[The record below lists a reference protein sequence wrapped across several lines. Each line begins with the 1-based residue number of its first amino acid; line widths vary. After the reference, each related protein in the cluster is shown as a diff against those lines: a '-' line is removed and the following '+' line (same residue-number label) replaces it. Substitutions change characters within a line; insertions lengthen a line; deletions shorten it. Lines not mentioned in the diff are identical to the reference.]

1 MRTLTK
7 DSNIYEIR
15 DRIVKVYL
23 KKILRRFRQLNQ
35 SLLAFDEINSMN
47 AVYTAYDEVVDM
59 SVEALKE
66 IAKQTYRWIDD
77 SPYKDKIETYASNE
91 SNIYAET
98 LTEKAYHNNPQFIKF
113 KDEKGVSFRAIDN
126 FDKSAICD
134 EDFLVDMWLS
144 DWLKQADPVMH
155 YKFYEE
161 ADRKRSRLFEAI
173 ESVRTSAER
182 KKQIDIGMR
191 YWVKQFEQTAD
202 NLVDAVVLQAYKDNN
217 VQYVKWMIMNDAKV
231 CNDCYRRNGK
241 IYPIDSPL
249 LRALHWN
256 CRCWWIPIRKNVF
269 KK

>member
-15 DRIVKVYL
+15 DKIVKVYL

-47 AVYTAYDEVVDM
+47 AVYTAYDDVVSM

-66 IAKQTYRWIDD
+66 IAKQTYRW
-77 SPYKDKIETYASNE
+77 
-91 SNIYAET
+91 
-98 LTEKAYHNNPQFIKF
+98 
-113 KDEKGVSFRAIDN
+113 
-126 FDKSAICD
+126 ICD

-155 YKFYEE
+155 YKFYDE
-161 ADRKRSRLFEAI
+161 ADRKRSRLFEAV

-182 KKQIDIGMR
+182 KKQIEVGMR

-202 NLVDAVVLQAYKDNN
+202 NLVGDVVLQAYRDNG
-217 VQYVKWMIMNDAKV
+217 VKYVMWMIMNDAKV
-231 CNDCYRRNGK
+231 CNDCYRRKGK

-256 CRCWWIPIRKNVF
+256 CRCWWIPVMS
-269 KK
+269 

>member
-1 MRTLTK
+1 MRRLTK

-47 AVYTAYDEVVDM
+47 AVYTAYDDVVSM
-59 SVEALKE
+59 SVDALKE
-66 IAKQTYRWIDD
+66 IAKQTYRW
-77 SPYKDKIETYASNE
+77 
-91 SNIYAET
+91 
-98 LTEKAYHNNPQFIKF
+98 
-113 KDEKGVSFRAIDN
+113 
-126 FDKSAICD
+126 ICD

-155 YKFYEE
+155 YKFYDE
-161 ADRKRSRLFEAI
+161 ADRKRSRLFEAV

-182 KKQIDIGMR
+182 KKQIEVGMR

-202 NLVDAVVLQAYKDNN
+202 NLVDDVVLQAYRDNG
-217 VQYVKWMIMNDAKV
+217 VKYVMWMIMNDAKV
-231 CNDCYRRNGK
+231 CNDCYRRKGK

-256 CRCWWIPIRKNVF
+256 CRCWWIPIRKNVS

>member
-15 DRIVKVYL
+15 DKIVKVYL

-47 AVYTAYDEVVDM
+47 AVYTAYDDVVSM
-59 SVEALKE
+59 SVDALKE
-66 IAKQTYRWIDD
+66 IAKQTYRWI
-77 SPYKDKIETYASNE
+77 
-91 SNIYAET
+91 
-98 LTEKAYHNNPQFIKF
+98 
-113 KDEKGVSFRAIDN
+113 
-126 FDKSAICD
+126 CD

-144 DWLKQADPVMH
+144 EWLKQADPVMH
-155 YKFYEE
+155 YKFYDE
-161 ADRKRSRLFEAI
+161 ADRKRSRLFEAV
-173 ESVRTSAER
+173 ESVRTSGER
-182 KKQIDIGMR
+182 KKQIEVGMR

-202 NLVDAVVLQAYKDNN
+202 NLVDDVVLQAYRDNG
-217 VQYVKWMIMNDAKV
+217 VKYVMWMIMNDAKV
-231 CNDCYRRNGK
+231 CNDCYRRKGK

>member
-35 SLLAFDEINSMN
+35 SLLSFDEINSMN
-47 AVYTAYDEVVDM
+47 AVYTAYDDVVSM
-59 SVEALKE
+59 SVDALKE
-66 IAKQTYRWIDD
+66 IAKQTYRWI
-77 SPYKDKIETYASNE
+77 
-91 SNIYAET
+91 
-98 LTEKAYHNNPQFIKF
+98 
-113 KDEKGVSFRAIDN
+113 
-126 FDKSAICD
+126 CD

-144 DWLKQADPVMH
+144 GWLKQADPVMH
-155 YKFYEE
+155 YKFYDE
-161 ADRKRSRLFEAI
+161 ADRKRSRLFEAV

-202 NLVDAVVLQAYKDNN
+202 NLVDDVVLQAYRDNG
-217 VQYVKWMIMNDAKV
+217 VKYVMWQIMNDAKV
-231 CNDCYRRNGK
+231 CNDCYKRNGK

-256 CRCWWIPIRKNVF
+256 CRCWWIPIMKNVF

>member
-47 AVYTAYDEVVDM
+47 AVYTAYDDVVSM
-59 SVEALKE
+59 SVDALKE
-66 IAKQTYRWIDD
+66 IAKQTYRW
-77 SPYKDKIETYASNE
+77 
-91 SNIYAET
+91 
-98 LTEKAYHNNPQFIKF
+98 
-113 KDEKGVSFRAIDN
+113 
-126 FDKSAICD
+126 ICD

-144 DWLKQADPVMH
+144 DWLQQADPVMH
-155 YKFYEE
+155 YKFYDE
-161 ADRKRSRLFEAI
+161 ADRKRSRLFEAV

-202 NLVDAVVLQAYKDNN
+202 NLVDDVVLQAYRDNG
-217 VQYVKWMIMNDAKV
+217 VKYVMWMIMNDAKV
-231 CNDCYRRNGK
+231 CNDCYRRKGK

-256 CRCWWIPIRKNVF
+256 CRCWWIPIRKNVS

>member
-1 MRTLTK
+1 MRNLTR
-7 DSNIYEIR
+7 DSDPFAIR
-15 DRIVKVYL
+15 DKIVRIYL
-23 KKILRRFRQLNQ
+23 RKILRRFRQLNQ
-35 SLLAFDEINSMN
+35 SLLSFDEINSMN
-47 AVYTAYDEVVDM
+47 AVYTAYDEVVEM

-66 IAKQTYRWIDD
+66 IAKQTYRWIC
-77 SPYKDKIETYASNE
+77 
-91 SNIYAET
+91 
-98 LTEKAYHNNPQFIKF
+98 
-113 KDEKGVSFRAIDN
+113 G
-126 FDKSAICD
+126 

-144 DWLKQADPVMH
+144 GWLKQADPVMH
-155 YKFYEE
+155 YKFYDE
-161 ADRKRSRLFEAI
+161 ADRKRSRLFEAV

-202 NLVDAVVLQAYKDNN
+202 NLVSAVVLQAYKDNG
-217 VQYVKWMIMNDAKV
+217 VKYVMWMIMSDAKV
-231 CNDCYRRNGK
+231 CDDCYRRKGK

>member
-35 SLLAFDEINSMN
+35 SLLSFDEINSMN
-47 AVYTAYDEVVDM
+47 AVYTAYDDVVEM

-66 IAKQTYRWIDD
+66 IAKQTYRWI
-77 SPYKDKIETYASNE
+77 
-91 SNIYAET
+91 
-98 LTEKAYHNNPQFIKF
+98 
-113 KDEKGVSFRAIDN
+113 
-126 FDKSAICD
+126 CD

-144 DWLKQADPVMH
+144 GWLKQADPVMH
-155 YKFYEE
+155 YKFYDE
-161 ADRKRSRLFEAI
+161 ADRKRSRLFEAV

-191 YWVKQFEQTAD
+191 DWVKQFEQTAD
-202 NLVDAVVLQAYKDNN
+202 NLVDDVVLQAYRDNG
-217 VQYVKWMIMNDAKV
+217 VKYVMWMIMNDAKV
-231 CNDCYRRNGK
+231 CADCYRRKGK

-256 CRCWWIPIRKNVF
+256 CRCWWIPIRKNVS

>member
-15 DRIVKVYL
+15 DKIVKVYL

-35 SLLAFDEINSMN
+35 SLLSFDEINSMN
-47 AVYTAYDEVVDM
+47 AVYTAYDDVVSM
-59 SVEALKE
+59 SVDALKE
-66 IAKQTYRWIDD
+66 IAKQTYKW
-77 SPYKDKIETYASNE
+77 
-91 SNIYAET
+91 
-98 LTEKAYHNNPQFIKF
+98 
-113 KDEKGVSFRAIDN
+113 
-126 FDKSAICD
+126 ICD

-155 YKFYEE
+155 YKFYDE
-161 ADRKRSRLFEAI
+161 ADRKRSRLFEAV

-182 KKQIDIGMR
+182 KKQIEVGMR

-202 NLVDAVVLQAYKDNN
+202 NLVDDVVLQAYRDNG
-217 VQYVKWMIMNDAKV
+217 VKYVMWMIMNDAKV
-231 CNDCYRRNGK
+231 CNDCYKRNGK

-256 CRCWWIPIRKNVF
+256 CRCWWIPIRKNVS

>member
-15 DRIVKVYL
+15 DKIVKVYL

-47 AVYTAYDEVVDM
+47 AVYTAYDDVVSM

-66 IAKQTYRWIDD
+66 IAKQTYRW
-77 SPYKDKIETYASNE
+77 
-91 SNIYAET
+91 
-98 LTEKAYHNNPQFIKF
+98 
-113 KDEKGVSFRAIDN
+113 
-126 FDKSAICD
+126 ICD

-155 YKFYEE
+155 YKFYDE
-161 ADRKRSRLFEAI
+161 ADRKRSRLFEAV

-202 NLVDAVVLQAYKDNN
+202 NLVDDVVLQAYRDNG
-217 VQYVKWMIMNDAKV
+217 VKYVMWMIMNDAKV
-231 CNDCYRRNGK
+231 CNDCYRRKGK

>member
-15 DRIVKVYL
+15 DKIVKVYL

-47 AVYTAYDEVVDM
+47 AVYTAYDDVVSM
-59 SVEALKE
+59 SVDALKE
-66 IAKQTYRWIDD
+66 IAKQTYRWI
-77 SPYKDKIETYASNE
+77 
-91 SNIYAET
+91 
-98 LTEKAYHNNPQFIKF
+98 
-113 KDEKGVSFRAIDN
+113 
-126 FDKSAICD
+126 CD

-144 DWLKQADPVMH
+144 GWLKQADPVMH
-155 YKFYEE
+155 YKFYDE
-161 ADRKRSRLFEAI
+161 ADRKRSRLFEAV

-202 NLVDAVVLQAYKDNN
+202 NLVDDVVLQAYRDNG
-217 VQYVKWMIMNDAKV
+217 VKYVMWMIMNDAKV
-231 CNDCYRRNGK
+231 CNDCYRRKGK

-256 CRCWWIPIRKNVF
+256 CRCWWIPIRKNVS

>member
-1 MRTLTK
+1 MRKLTK

-15 DRIVKVYL
+15 DKIVKVYL

-35 SLLAFDEINSMN
+35 SLLSFDEINSMN
-47 AVYTAYDEVVDM
+47 AVYTAYDDVVSM
-59 SVEALKE
+59 SVDALKE
-66 IAKQTYRWIDD
+66 IAKQTYRWI
-77 SPYKDKIETYASNE
+77 
-91 SNIYAET
+91 
-98 LTEKAYHNNPQFIKF
+98 
-113 KDEKGVSFRAIDN
+113 
-126 FDKSAICD
+126 CD

-144 DWLKQADPVMH
+144 EWLKQADPVMH
-155 YKFYEE
+155 YKFYDE
-161 ADRKRSRLFEAI
+161 ADRKRSRLFEAV

-182 KKQIDIGMR
+182 KKQIEVGMR

-202 NLVDAVVLQAYKDNN
+202 NLVDDVVLQAYRDNG
-217 VQYVKWMIMNDAKV
+217 VKYVMWMIMNDAKV
-231 CNDCYRRNGK
+231 CNDCYKRNGK

>member
-35 SLLAFDEINSMN
+35 SLLSFDEINSMN
-47 AVYTAYDEVVDM
+47 AVYTAYDDVVEM

-66 IAKQTYRWIDD
+66 IAKQTYKW
-77 SPYKDKIETYASNE
+77 
-91 SNIYAET
+91 
-98 LTEKAYHNNPQFIKF
+98 
-113 KDEKGVSFRAIDN
+113 
-126 FDKSAICD
+126 ICD

-144 DWLKQADPVMH
+144 GWLKQADPVMH
-155 YKFYEE
+155 YKFYDE
-161 ADRKRSRLFEAI
+161 ADRKRSRLFEAV

-182 KKQIDIGMR
+182 KKQIEVGMR

-202 NLVDAVVLQAYKDNN
+202 NLVDDVVLQAYRDNG
-217 VQYVKWMIMNDAKV
+217 VKYVMWMIMNDAKV
-231 CNDCYRRNGK
+231 CNDCYRRKGK

-256 CRCWWIPIRKNVF
+256 CRCWWIPIRKNVS

>member
-15 DRIVKVYL
+15 DKIVKVYL

-35 SLLAFDEINSMN
+35 SLLSFDEINSMN
-47 AVYTAYDEVVDM
+47 AVYTAYDDVVSM
-59 SVEALKE
+59 SVDALKE
-66 IAKQTYRWIDD
+66 IAKQTYRW
-77 SPYKDKIETYASNE
+77 
-91 SNIYAET
+91 
-98 LTEKAYHNNPQFIKF
+98 
-113 KDEKGVSFRAIDN
+113 
-126 FDKSAICD
+126 ICD

-155 YKFYEE
+155 YKFYDE
-161 ADRKRSRLFEAI
+161 ADRKRSRLFEAV

-182 KKQIDIGMR
+182 KKQIEVGMR

-202 NLVDAVVLQAYKDNN
+202 NLVGDVVLQAYRDNG
-217 VQYVKWMIMNDAKV
+217 VKYVMWMIMNDAKV
-231 CNDCYRRNGK
+231 CNDCYRRKGK

-256 CRCWWIPIRKNVF
+256 CRCWWIPIRKNVS

>member
-15 DRIVKVYL
+15 DKIVKVYL

-35 SLLAFDEINSMN
+35 SLLAFDEINSMT
-47 AVYTAYDEVVDM
+47 AVYTAYDEVVEM
-59 SVEALKE
+59 SVDALKE
-66 IAKQTYRWIDD
+66 IAKQTYRW
-77 SPYKDKIETYASNE
+77 
-91 SNIYAET
+91 
-98 LTEKAYHNNPQFIKF
+98 
-113 KDEKGVSFRAIDN
+113 
-126 FDKSAICD
+126 ICD

-155 YKFYEE
+155 YKFYDE
-161 ADRKRSRLFEAI
+161 ADRKRSRLFEAV

-202 NLVDAVVLQAYKDNN
+202 NLVDDVVLQAYRDNG
-217 VQYVKWMIMNDAKV
+217 VKYVMWMIMNDAKV
-231 CNDCYRRNGK
+231 CNDCYRRKGK

>member
-35 SLLAFDEINSMN
+35 SLLAFDEINSMT
-47 AVYTAYDEVVDM
+47 AVYTAYDEVVEM

-66 IAKQTYRWIDD
+66 IAKQTYRW
-77 SPYKDKIETYASNE
+77 
-91 SNIYAET
+91 
-98 LTEKAYHNNPQFIKF
+98 
-113 KDEKGVSFRAIDN
+113 
-126 FDKSAICD
+126 ICD

-155 YKFYEE
+155 YKFYDE
-161 ADRKRSRLFEAI
+161 ADRKRSRLFEAV

-202 NLVDAVVLQAYKDNN
+202 NLVDDVVLQAYRDNG
-217 VQYVKWMIMNDAKV
+217 VKYVMWMIMNDAKV
-231 CNDCYRRNGK
+231 CNDCYRRKGK

>member
-47 AVYTAYDEVVDM
+47 AVYTAYDDVVSM
-59 SVEALKE
+59 SVDALKE
-66 IAKQTYRWIDD
+66 IAKQTYRW
-77 SPYKDKIETYASNE
+77 
-91 SNIYAET
+91 
-98 LTEKAYHNNPQFIKF
+98 
-113 KDEKGVSFRAIDN
+113 
-126 FDKSAICD
+126 ICD

-144 DWLKQADPVMH
+144 DWLQQADPVMH
-155 YKFYEE
+155 YKFYDE
-161 ADRKRSRLFEAI
+161 ADRKRSRLFEAV

-202 NLVDAVVLQAYKDNN
+202 NLVDDVVLQTYRDNG
-217 VQYVKWMIMNDAKV
+217 VKYVMWMIMNDAKV
-231 CNDCYRRNGK
+231 CNDCYRRKGK

>member
-15 DRIVKVYL
+15 DKIVKVYL

-47 AVYTAYDEVVDM
+47 AVYTAYDDVVSM
-59 SVEALKE
+59 SVDALTD
-66 IAKQTYRWIDD
+66 IAKKTYRWVNGSDGD
-77 SPYKDKIETYASNE
+77 
-91 SNIYAET
+91 
-98 LTEKAYHNNPQFIKF
+98 FI
-113 KDEKGVSFRAIDN
+113 
-126 FDKSAICD
+126 
-134 EDFLVDMWLS
+134 VDMWLS
-144 DWLKQADPVMH
+144 EWLQQADPVMH
-155 YKFYEE
+155 YKFYDE
-161 ADRKRSRLFEAI
+161 ADRKRSRLFEAV

-182 KKQIDIGMR
+182 KKQIDTGLR

-202 NLVDAVVLQAYKDNN
+202 NLVDDVVLQAYRDNG
-217 VQYVKWMIMNDAKV
+217 VKYVMWMIMNDAKV
-231 CNDCYRRNGK
+231 CNDCYRRKGK

>member
-15 DRIVKVYL
+15 DKIVKIYL

-35 SLLAFDEINSMN
+35 SLLSFDEINSMN
-47 AVYTAYDEVVDM
+47 AVYTAYDDVVDM

-66 IAKQTYRWIDD
+66 IAKQTYRW
-77 SPYKDKIETYASNE
+77 
-91 SNIYAET
+91 
-98 LTEKAYHNNPQFIKF
+98 
-113 KDEKGVSFRAIDN
+113 
-126 FDKSAICD
+126 ICD

-155 YKFYEE
+155 YKFYDE
-161 ADRKRSRLFEAI
+161 ADRKRSRLFEAV

-202 NLVDAVVLQAYKDNN
+202 NLVDDVVLQAYRDNG
-217 VQYVKWMIMNDAKV
+217 VKYVMWMIMNDAKV
-231 CNDCYRRNGK
+231 CNDCYRRKGK

-256 CRCWWIPIRKNVF
+256 CRCWWIPIRKNVS

>member
-35 SLLAFDEINSMN
+35 SLLSFDEINSMN
-47 AVYTAYDEVVDM
+47 AVYTAYDDVVSM
-59 SVEALKE
+59 SVDALKE
-66 IAKQTYRWIDD
+66 IAKQTYRWI
-77 SPYKDKIETYASNE
+77 
-91 SNIYAET
+91 
-98 LTEKAYHNNPQFIKF
+98 
-113 KDEKGVSFRAIDN
+113 
-126 FDKSAICD
+126 CD

-144 DWLKQADPVMH
+144 GWLKQADPVMH
-155 YKFYEE
+155 YKFYDE
-161 ADRKRSRLFEAI
+161 ADRKRSRLFEAV

-202 NLVDAVVLQAYKDNN
+202 NLVDDVVLQAYRDNG
-217 VQYVKWMIMNDAKV
+217 VKYVMWMIMNDAKV
-231 CNDCYRRNGK
+231 CNDCYRRKGK

-256 CRCWWIPIRKNVF
+256 CRCWWIPIRINVS

>member
-35 SLLAFDEINSMN
+35 SLLSFDEINSMN
-47 AVYTAYDEVVDM
+47 AVYTAYDDVVSM
-59 SVEALKE
+59 SVDALKE
-66 IAKQTYRWIDD
+66 IAKQTYRW
-77 SPYKDKIETYASNE
+77 
-91 SNIYAET
+91 
-98 LTEKAYHNNPQFIKF
+98 
-113 KDEKGVSFRAIDN
+113 
-126 FDKSAICD
+126 ICD

-155 YKFYEE
+155 YKFYDE
-161 ADRKRSRLFEAI
+161 ADRKRSRLFEAV

-182 KKQIDIGMR
+182 KKQIEVGMR

-202 NLVDAVVLQAYKDNN
+202 NLVDDVVLQAYRDNG
-217 VQYVKWMIMNDAKV
+217 VKYVMWMIMNDAKV
-231 CNDCYRRNGK
+231 CNDCYRRKGK

-256 CRCWWIPIRKNVF
+256 CRCWWIPIRKNVS

>member
-15 DRIVKVYL
+15 DKIVKVYL

-47 AVYTAYDEVVDM
+47 AVYTAYDEVVEM

-66 IAKQTYRWIDD
+66 IAKQTYKW
-77 SPYKDKIETYASNE
+77 
-91 SNIYAET
+91 
-98 LTEKAYHNNPQFIKF
+98 
-113 KDEKGVSFRAIDN
+113 
-126 FDKSAICD
+126 ICD
-134 EDFLVDMWLS
+134 EDFIVDMWLS

-155 YKFYEE
+155 YKFYDE
-161 ADRKRSRLFEAI
+161 ADRKRSRLFEAV

-202 NLVDAVVLQAYKDNN
+202 NLVDDVVLQAYRDNG
-217 VQYVKWMIMNDAKV
+217 VKYVMWMIMNDAKV
-231 CNDCYRRNGK
+231 CNDCYKRNGK

-256 CRCWWIPIRKNVF
+256 CRCWWIPIRKNVS

>member
-15 DRIVKVYL
+15 DKIVKVYL

-35 SLLAFDEINSMN
+35 SLLAFDEINALS
-47 AVYTAYDEVVDM
+47 AVNNAYDDVINITVD
-59 SVEALKE
+59 ALRD
-66 IAKQTYRWIDD
+66 IAKKTYRWVNGSDGD
-77 SPYKDKIETYASNE
+77 
-91 SNIYAET
+91 
-98 LTEKAYHNNPQFIKF
+98 FI
-113 KDEKGVSFRAIDN
+113 
-126 FDKSAICD
+126 
-134 EDFLVDMWLS
+134 VDMWLS
-144 DWLKQADPVMH
+144 DWLRQADPVMH

-161 ADRKRSRLFEAI
+161 ADRKRSRLFEAV

-182 KKQIDIGMR
+182 KKQIEVGMR

-202 NLVDAVVLQAYKDNN
+202 NLVDDVVLQAYRDNG
-217 VQYVKWMIMNDAKV
+217 VKYVMWMIMNDAKV
-231 CNDCYRRNGK
+231 CNDCYRRKGK

-256 CRCWWIPIRKNVF
+256 CRCWWIPIRKNVS

>member
-15 DRIVKVYL
+15 DKIVKVYL

-35 SLLAFDEINSMN
+35 SLLSFDEINSMN
-47 AVYTAYDEVVDM
+47 AVYTAYDDVVSM
-59 SVEALKE
+59 SVDALKE
-66 IAKQTYRWIDD
+66 IAKQTYRWI
-77 SPYKDKIETYASNE
+77 
-91 SNIYAET
+91 
-98 LTEKAYHNNPQFIKF
+98 
-113 KDEKGVSFRAIDN
+113 
-126 FDKSAICD
+126 CD

-144 DWLKQADPVMH
+144 GWLKQADPVMH
-155 YKFYEE
+155 YKFYDE
-161 ADRKRSRLFEAI
+161 ADRKRSRLFEAV

-182 KKQIDIGMR
+182 KKQIEVGMR

-202 NLVDAVVLQAYKDNN
+202 NLVDDVVLQAYRDNG
-217 VQYVKWMIMNDAKV
+217 VKYVMWMIMNDAKV
-231 CNDCYRRNGK
+231 CNDCYRRKGK

>member
-35 SLLAFDEINSMN
+35 SLLSFDEINSMN
-47 AVYTAYDEVVDM
+47 AVYTAYGDVVEM

-66 IAKQTYRWIDD
+66 IAKQTYRWI
-77 SPYKDKIETYASNE
+77 
-91 SNIYAET
+91 
-98 LTEKAYHNNPQFIKF
+98 
-113 KDEKGVSFRAIDN
+113 
-126 FDKSAICD
+126 CD

-144 DWLKQADPVMH
+144 EWLQQADPVMH
-155 YKFYEE
+155 YKFYDE
-161 ADRKRSRLFEAI
+161 ADRKRSRLFEAV

-182 KKQIDIGMR
+182 KKQIEVGMR

-202 NLVDAVVLQAYKDNN
+202 NLVDDVVLQAYRDNG
-217 VQYVKWMIMNDAKV
+217 VKYVMWMIMNDAKV

-256 CRCWWIPIRKNVF
+256 CRCWWIPIRKNVS

>member
-15 DRIVKVYL
+15 DKIVKIYL

-35 SLLAFDEINSMN
+35 SLLSFDEINSMT
-47 AVYTAYDEVVDM
+47 AVYTAYDEVVEM

-66 IAKQTYRWIDD
+66 IAKQTYRW
-77 SPYKDKIETYASNE
+77 
-91 SNIYAET
+91 
-98 LTEKAYHNNPQFIKF
+98 
-113 KDEKGVSFRAIDN
+113 
-126 FDKSAICD
+126 ICD

-155 YKFYEE
+155 YKFYDE
-161 ADRKRSRLFEAI
+161 ADRKRSRLFEAV

-182 KKQIDIGMR
+182 KKQIEVGMR

-202 NLVDAVVLQAYKDNN
+202 NLVDDVVLQAYRDNG
-217 VQYVKWMIMNDAKV
+217 VKYVMWMIMNDAKV
-231 CNDCYRRNGK
+231 CNDCYRRKGK

-256 CRCWWIPIRKNVF
+256 CRCWWIPIRKNVS

>member
-15 DRIVKVYL
+15 DKIVKVYL

-47 AVYTAYDEVVDM
+47 AVYTAYDEVVEM

-66 IAKQTYRWIDD
+66 IAKQTYKW
-77 SPYKDKIETYASNE
+77 
-91 SNIYAET
+91 
-98 LTEKAYHNNPQFIKF
+98 
-113 KDEKGVSFRAIDN
+113 
-126 FDKSAICD
+126 ICD
-134 EDFLVDMWLS
+134 EDFIVDMWLS

-155 YKFYEE
+155 YKFYDE
-161 ADRKRSRLFEAI
+161 ADRKRSRLFEAV

-202 NLVDAVVLQAYKDNN
+202 NLVDDVVLQAYRDNG
-217 VQYVKWMIMNDAKV
+217 VKYVMWMIMNDAKV
-231 CNDCYRRNGK
+231 CNDCYRRKGK

-256 CRCWWIPIRKNVF
+256 CRCWWIPIRKNVS

>member
-47 AVYTAYDEVVDM
+47 AVYTAYDDVVSM
-59 SVEALKE
+59 SVDALKE
-66 IAKQTYRWIDD
+66 IAKQTYRW
-77 SPYKDKIETYASNE
+77 
-91 SNIYAET
+91 
-98 LTEKAYHNNPQFIKF
+98 
-113 KDEKGVSFRAIDN
+113 
-126 FDKSAICD
+126 ICD

-155 YKFYEE
+155 YKFYDE
-161 ADRKRSRLFEAI
+161 ADRKRSRLFEAV

-202 NLVDAVVLQAYKDNN
+202 NLVDDVVLQAYRDNG
-217 VQYVKWMIMNDAKV
+217 VKYVMWMIMNDAKV
-231 CNDCYRRNGK
+231 CNDCYRRKGK